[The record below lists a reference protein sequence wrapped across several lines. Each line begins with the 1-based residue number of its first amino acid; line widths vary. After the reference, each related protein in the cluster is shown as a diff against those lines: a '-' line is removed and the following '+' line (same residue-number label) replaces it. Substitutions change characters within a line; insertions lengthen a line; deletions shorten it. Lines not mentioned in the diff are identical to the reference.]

1 MRAVVF
7 LPVALGAVFAYG
19 DVFVIDGI
27 TFAVASDSLFVPI
40 KDVGQALG
48 WEMRSQDGAFFV
60 GGRKITIP
68 KTLPD
73 GTRLVPLSSLRH
85 LGLTVSGELPEI
97 TVTDGSRELIVRRA
111 EKRVEISKSQQ
122 KLRAYQG
129 DRLVIETH
137 VSTGKR
143 GHTTPSGSWKAGPE
157 KSKMRYSRKYDN
169 SPMPW
174 SVQIVGDV
182 FMHGYRSVPKR
193 PASHGCIRLPLTG
206 INPAKFIWEWID
218 LGTPITID
226 THWREATSAAKNKK
240 GGPET
245 IPVSEPPN

>member
-1 MRAVVF
+1 MSLAVSAAAEVT
-7 LPVALGAVFAYG
+7 
-19 DVFVIDGI
+19 VIDGVS
-27 TFAVASDSLFVPI
+27 FSVASEILYVPI
-40 KDVGQALG
+40 KDVGTVLG
-48 WEMRSQDGAFFV
+48 WQMRSDGEAFFV
-60 GGRKITIP
+60 GERKINLM

-73 GTRLVPLSSLRH
+73 GTRLVPINSLKH
-85 LGLTVSGELPEI
+85 LGLEVGGALPEYTI
-97 TVTDGSRELIVRRA
+97 SDGLTELIVRKA
-111 EKRVEISKSQQ
+111 EKRVVISKKEQ

-129 DRLVIETH
+129 DRLVIETN
-137 VSTGKR
+137 VSTGKK

-157 KSKMRYSRKYDN
+157 KSRMRYSRKYDN

-182 FMHGYRSVPKR
+182 FMHGYRSVPRR

-226 THWREATSAAKNKK
+226 THWADDVAAKKADQSNKK
-240 GGPET
+240 GPET
-245 IPVSEPPN
+245 IPVSSPPPN